1 MENKHMLSRSIV
13 LILMLVLA
21 TVHGQ
26 QRVSKGDGHFF
37 AYAYDEAIVAYEK
50 DIKKGLVLSSEQKLN
65 LADCYFMTGGYKNAN
80 ELYLQLFDYDV
91 DLGSKRINR
100 LFRSLEETGDV
111 AKVRDL
117 IYNDSLKL
125 SNQLIENMDFNNRLL
140 AKNVLQSNLD
150 FNVFLAEI
158 SSNENEFS
166 PSFYIEELLYTTSK
180 SIGNSVK
187 NKEGYLNIYS
197 SSIVDDGN
205 ARSPKLFS
213 KIQNTDFHEATP
225 FYSEKLNSI
234 FYVLSNTFEGEL
246 EFNEQGKNALAI
258 GMQRI
263 DGEFRYL
270 WRDLSTSFY
279 YPFYDER
286 NGRLYF
292 AADFGDGYGGTD
304 LYYVTTNNGQVM
316 SAPVNLG
323 PRINTLGNEVAPY
336 IFEGTLYFSSDI
348 FYGLGGMDVYKSEL
362 REEDQFSIPVNLGT
376 AINSEKDD
384 FGFIIRNHGDG
395 LLGYFSSNREGG
407 RGGDDIY
414 GFMVD
419 EKPGLKTLVLS
430 GTVQKDH
437 RGNGV
442 SAASV
447 AVLDGKGEVLK
458 ATTTDQDG
466 NYHIEI
472 PWQEE
477 VVVEVFKK
485 RYSTFYKKYDASA
498 LEALQKTPFNPI
510 IAEYDEWVEET
521 EGQKVLKLR
530 KFYFQKG
537 SSTITPAIAK
547 ELDKVVEAVGY
558 FPQMQ
563 LRIETHT
570 DSRGGSATN
579 FRITQARSNALKKY
593 LIQQGV
599 PASNILYAVGYGEQK
614 ILNDCTNG
622 KFCLEMLHQQNQRS
636 LFVVLNDNI
645 LFD

>member
-1 MENKHMLSRSIV
+1 MLSRSIV
-13 LILMLVLA
+13 LILMLVLV

-80 ELYLQLFDYDV
+80 ELYLQLFDNDV

-498 LEALQKTPFNPI
+498 LEALQKAPFNPI